1 MGKFNIAL
9 DGPAGAG
16 KSTVARMVAKELG
29 YVYVD
34 TGAMYRTITLKVLE
48 KGVCLHDTEAIA
60 NVAACTSI
68 SLRPSPKGQTVY
80 ADGQEVTE
88 EIRSKEINQH
98 VSHIA
103 AIPAVREILVRKQ
116 QDLAV
121 GKGVVMD
128 GRDIGT
134 SVLPD
139 AEIKVFLTASTRKR
153 AERRFLEM
161 KDADMTLEEL
171 ERDIERR
178 DRLDRNREV
187 SPLRQAEDAV
197 LLDSTEMALEEVVH
211 AILELC
217 RTKME
222 WR

>member
-1 MGKFNIAL
+1 MGKFNVAL

-16 KSTVARMVAKELG
+16 KSTVARMVAKELD

-34 TGAMYRTITLKVLE
+34 TGAMYRTITWKALREGLSME
-48 KGVCLHDTEAIA
+48 DADGIA
-60 NVAACTSI
+60 ELAASTRI
-68 SLRPSPKGQTVY
+68 SLKPGPLGQTVC
-80 ADGQEVTE
+80 ADGLDVTE
-88 EIRSKEINQH
+88 EIRSQEINRH
-98 VSHIA
+98 VSLIA
-103 AIPAVREILVRKQ
+103 AIPAVRDILVRMQKEM
-116 QDLAV
+116 AA

-139 AEIKVFLTASTRKR
+139 AEVKVFLTASARKR
-153 AERRFLEM
+153 AERRYLELKVQEM
-161 KDADMTLEEL
+161 SLDEL
-171 ERDIERR
+171 EQDIRRR
-178 DRLDRNREV
+178 DQLDCGRKV

-197 LLDSTEMALEEVVH
+197 LLDSTDMTLEEVVH
-211 AILELC
+211 AVLELC